1 MLVERRYRRQR
12 LLVAILAVI
21 CLVSPGESLLHAEE
35 TPIPWLRLVYYRG
48 PGGGDRVT
56 ASKISDGDAE
66 TEWQAAGLKNTTLGP
81 PFEFVFEFFDGTERE
96 LAGVKIL
103 GRGAVVAHR
112 GKSFEIRVGSADD
125 ADDFSTVI
133 YTGEQSDSD
142 EPQSHLFTEPISA
155 KRFMFKLISTQG
167 DPDFAQLN
175 ELWPIFDVAE
185 TANVS
190 FVPAAELKSVPV
202 LKPEPP
208 DPLYAENYPYRPLSD
223 LPVPTVAHTDD
234 VWQPVDAWLLEKLE
248 AKGLSFAPLADRDV
262 WLRRVT
268 YDLTGL
274 PPTLAELDEFID
286 DDSSTAR
293 ETVVDRLLA
302 SPHYGERMAQHW
314 LDLVRYADTDGFAA
328 DGLRQ
333 EAWRFRDYVIAA
345 FNEDKPYDRFV
356 AEHLAADE
364 LEPVPYDALP
374 ALGFNRMGPFR
385 TNSGNQNLERNR
397 QELLIEMTGAIG
409 TTFLGLTVNCARC
422 HDHKIDPI
430 PQADYYR
437 LESFFAAAEPAM
449 LPMASPAEQQRWHE
463 QTSRAQQQIAAVEQQ
478 RQVLE
483 NKVRQRLFN
492 ERLALLDVDVQ
503 QAVRTA
509 SAERTPEQTDRVKAV
524 EEKLTVTPPQIAAA
538 MTSDETAQ
546 RQELDR
552 QLQQHRREL
561 PPPLMQA
568 WAIRDAGRSAPTTY
582 VLHRG
587 MIEKKV
593 GIVTPQVPTILP
605 EAALSHPSSTS
616 RERST
621 GRRLALAQWL
631 VGPGQA
637 QTARV
642 MANRLWQYVFVRGI
656 VATPNN
662 FGDMGYPATHP
673 ELLDWLAGELID
685 GDWEMKRIHRM
696 LVLSRAYAQSDI
708 PSDAALEADESNGL
722 WSRAIRR
729 RLSAEEIRDSLL
741 AISGTLE
748 LRMQGPGVTVPLPDE
763 VLTDLKGRWRVTDD
777 AAEHRRRSVY
787 LFVERKLRLPF
798 LENFD
803 QPDTMTACAFR
814 VPSTHALQSLALLN
828 SEWVQSQAEIF
839 SFAHPWNPDRD
850 FASQFS
856 HAYRLITARTLN
868 EAEFTAAK
876 SYFDDQREQHAD
888 GGKAWSDLCQVV
900 LNLNR
905 FLYLD

>member
-1 MLVERRYRRQR
+1 GFLA
-12 LLVAILAVI
+12 AILAVM
-21 CLVSPGESLLHAEE
+21 CLVSPGESLLRAEE
-35 TPIPWLRLVYYRG
+35 NAIPWLRLVYYRG
-48 PGGGDRVT
+48 PGGGDRIT
-56 ASKISDGDAE
+56 AKNIADGDEE
-66 TEWQAAGLKNTTLGP
+66 TEWQAAGLQNTTLGP
-81 PFEFVFEFFDGTERE
+81 PFEFVFEFFDGGERE
-96 LAGVKIL
+96 LAGIKLL
-103 GRGAVVAHR
+103 GRGPVVGHR
-112 GKSFEIRVGSADD
+112 GKSFEIRIGSAENP
-125 ADDFSTVI
+125 DDFSTVI
-133 YTGEQSDSD
+133 YAGEQSDSA
-142 EPQSHLFTEPISA
+142 EPQSHLFAEPISV

-175 ELWPIFDVAE
+175 ELWPIFDAAE

-190 FVPAAELKSVPV
+190 FVPAGELKSVPL
-202 LKPEPP
+202 LKPEPA
-208 DPLYAENYPYRPLSD
+208 DPLYADNYPYRPISRAA
-223 LPVPTVAHTDD
+223 VPLVEQTAD
-234 VWQPVDAWLLEKLE
+234 VWQPIDAWLLEKLE
-248 AKGLSFAPLADRDV
+248 AKELSFAPLADRDV

-274 PPTLAELDEFID
+274 PPTLAELDEFIH
-286 DDSSTAR
+286 DDSLVAR
-293 ETVVDRLLA
+293 EKVVDRLLS
-302 SPHYGERMAQHW
+302 SPRYGERMAQHW

-345 FNEDKPYDRFV
+345 FNDDKPYDRFV

-364 LEPVPYDALP
+364 LEPLPYEALP

-437 LESFFAAAEPAM
+437 LESYFAAAEPAM
-449 LPMASPAEQQRWHE
+449 LPMASPEEQRRWNQ
-463 QTSRAQQQIAAVEQQ
+463 QTSEIQQQLAAVEQQ
-478 RQVLE
+478 RQQLE
-483 NKVRQRLFN
+483 NTIRQRLFN
-492 ERLALLDVDVQ
+492 ERLAQLDADVQ

-509 SAERTPEQTDRVKAV
+509 SAERTPDQIDRVKAV
-524 EEKLTVTPPQIAAA
+524 EEKLAVTPPQIAAA
-538 MTSDETAQ
+538 MTADEAAQ
-546 RQELDR
+546 QRELDR
-552 QLQQHRREL
+552 RLQQYRRKL
-561 PPPLMQA
+561 PSPLPQA
-568 WAIRDAGRSAPTTY
+568 WAIRDAGKSAPTTY

-587 MIEKKV
+587 MIENKV
-593 GIVTPQVPTILP
+593 GIVAPQVPTIFP
-605 EAALSHPSSTS
+605 EAELSSPQGSS
-616 RERST
+616 RDHST
-621 GRRLALAQWL
+621 GRRLALAKWL
-631 VGPGQA
+631 VGPGQS

-642 MANRLWQYVFVRGI
+642 MANRLWQYVFARGI

-685 GDWEMKRIHRM
+685 GGWTMKRIHRM
-696 LVLSRAYAQSDI
+696 LVLSRAYAQSSM
-708 PSDAALEADESNGL
+708 PSDATIERDESNSL

-741 AISGTLE
+741 AFSGTLE
-748 LRMQGPGVTVPLPDE
+748 QRMHGPGVTVPLPDE

-777 AAEHRRRSVY
+777 VAEHNKRSVY

-803 QPDTMTACAFR
+803 QPDSMTACAFR
-814 VPSTHALQSLALLN
+814 VPSTHALQSLALVN
-828 SEWVQSQAEIF
+828 NEWVASEADRLASLHRWE
-839 SFAHPWNPDRD
+839 PERD
-850 FASQFS
+850 FAGQFS
-856 HAYRLITARTLN
+856 AVYRLVTARAPNDN
-868 EAEFTAAK
+868 ERAAAQQ
-876 SYFDDQREQHAD
+876 YFEDQRTFHKND
-888 GGKAWSDLCQVV
+888 DKAWTDLCQVV